1 MSKKPQFS
9 PYEGQFK
16 CSECSATISSA
27 RFYYSSYD
35 FTWRCDDCS
44 HISIVSLYVKGY

>member
-9 PYEGQFK
+9 TYEGKFK
-16 CSECSATISSA
+16 CSECSTIVSSA

-44 HISIVSLYVKGY
+44 HISIVNLYVKGY